1 MKISDIKLE
10 MELYGVD
17 SEDIAE
23 ILELCKSKGYETQI
37 IDDELEKKGYERIF
51 SINYDDYDDMDDFDD
66 EYPSVEKFGHKK
78 NYID

>member
-1 MKISDIKLE
+1 MKISDIQLE

-23 ILELCKSKGYETQI
+23 ILEICKSKGYDLQALDE
-37 IDDELEKKGYERIF
+37 ELEKKGYEPIF
-51 SINYDDYDDMDDFDD
+51 SIHYDEDDD
-66 EYPSVEKFGHKK
+66 EYDEYPTVQKFSHKK

>member
-17 SEDIAE
+17 LEDITE
-23 ILELCKSKGYETQI
+23 ILEICKAQGYDTQAL
-37 IDDELEKKGYERIF
+37 DDELEKKGYERIF
-51 SINYDDYDDMDDFDD
+51 SAHEDEEDDEDD
-66 EYPSVEKFGHKK
+66 EYPTVQKFTHKK

>member
-17 SEDIAE
+17 SDDITE

-37 IDDELEKKGYERIF
+37 IDDELEKRGYERIF

-78 NYID
+78 NYVD

>member
-23 ILELCKSKGYETQI
+23 ILDVCKSKGYDTQM
-37 IDDELEKKGYERIF
+37 IDTELEKRGYEKIF
-51 SINYDDYDDMDDFDD
+51 SINYDEYDDMDDFDD
-66 EYPSVEKFGHKK
+66 EYPSVQKFGHKK

>member
-17 SEDIAE
+17 QEDILE
-23 ILELCKSKGYETQI
+23 ILELCKPKAYDIEA
-37 IDDELEKKGYERIF
+37 IDDELEKRGYERIF
-51 SINYDDYDDMDDFDD
+51 SVDYDEDDEDDYM
-66 EYPSVEKFGHKK
+66 YPSVQKFSHKK